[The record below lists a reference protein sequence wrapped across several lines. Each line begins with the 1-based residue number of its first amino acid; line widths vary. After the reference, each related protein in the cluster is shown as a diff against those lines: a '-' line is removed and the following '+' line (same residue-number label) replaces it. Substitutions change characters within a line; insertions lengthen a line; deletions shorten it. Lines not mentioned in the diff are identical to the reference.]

1 VNRFAKVTAIDV
13 LTAQAAAIQSFIEE
27 ATSALDY
34 LDHQVKRAQQ
44 WIGYDRKEYWKNEVR
59 DGWDRVARARAE
71 LERCLTFRKAGD
83 HQPACIDEKKAL
95 QRVQRRL
102 QIAQDRVRAVRR
114 WEHVIDRH
122 VLDLTGSFAQL
133 SDWIQGELPK
143 ALAALERMTDALET
157 YVAMETPADAET
169 GRKRSAARAGE
180 AAASADRAAE
190 EEESEKEPEGE
201 SADASDDSPSAGSD
215 DHEVMGSDH
224 TGSST
229 ETGDE
234 GPPSGQG

>member
-1 VNRFAKVTAIDV
+1 LAKVTAIDV

-44 WIGYDRKEYWKNEVR
+44 WIGHDRKEYWRNEVR
-59 DGWDRVARARAE
+59 DGWDRVAQARAE

-83 HQPACIDEKKAL
+83 HQPGCIDEKKAL
-95 QRVQRRL
+95 QRAQRRL

-133 SDWIQGELPK
+133 ADWIQGELPK

-157 YVAMETPADAET
+157 YVAMEAPADGQT
-169 GRKRSAARAGE
+169 GRQGTAARAGE
-180 AAASADRAAE
+180 ATATEASPAE
-190 EEESEKEPEGE
+190 EEEVGEEPGGE
-201 SADASDDSPSAGSD
+201 SDDTSDDSTSPG
-215 DHEVMGSDH
+215 ER
-224 TGSST
+224 
-229 ETGDE
+229 
-234 GPPSGQG
+234 